1 MNKKGFTLLELA
13 IVLIIV
19 GVLSAGAMKILFGAF
34 NNNKQTATKNNIA
47 LVVKDIAA
55 YTVKGRR
62 LPAQINQVTS
72 QTNDTFGNALIFE
85 PAESLE
91 NTDICSVESTD
102 LSIQGAVTEN
112 NIAFLVISHGEDGQ
126 QQYIKSDDEK
136 TYTFNNGDD
145 DIVGWMNLGTL
156 QAMAGCD
163 GSLSIEQN
171 KLPDAIVF
179 NKYEYKLTPKGGTGN
194 YKWCVES
201 DNSATVKDQMYFG
214 TGTGDTSHPIKNI
227 GDCTTNNGIINGT
240 ITIHSNAKQLSIAEA
255 DSGSALIKVRLED
268 ANGITITKNFDLRV
282 LRKFEVAMEAPESS
296 PPSGGFSDF
305 VSNKGETVNSQ
316 GNPDTASVIINENE
330 LRIVQNNG
338 DSSTSVF
345 SSCSPNLSD
354 SGACPKFENHG
365 KFAAYFVYNYT
376 HNPNDTWGYPRPAFG
391 FTFAIIKSYY
401 INSKNERKSTL
412 GLVGDAGPQLGYGSM
427 GEVYLNW
434 GNSFAVE
441 FDLQNDQGGD
451 PNNNHLGIISN
462 VDVIDWSF
470 YNSSHPKYD
479 STEGYRIYSPWQK
492 YKIFPRTIHGDYGD
506 TSNYWSHNQSCGG
519 SKVKGRGCYYDS
531 STEMIPN
538 NYDKTAP
545 SLYGLRVEAVSG
557 CNYKCTECNKQ
568 TGINNYI
575 FINVWRNDKNV
586 INSSTDLTKEMQDVT
601 LSHTYDY
608 VQQPAASR
616 KYPTSIGN
624 PLMSSCIPDD
634 TTSTGR
640 TLDTVRLGFTSGKW
654 GSSNATYI
662 EYIITDFK
670 ASVTQY

>member
-34 NNNKQTATKNNIA
+34 NNNKQTATRNNIA
-47 LVVKDIAA
+47 LIVKDIAA

-62 LPAQINQVTS
+62 LPATLDRATS
-72 QTNDTFGNALIFE
+72 QTNDTFGRALVYAA
-85 PAESLE
+85 AENLE
-91 NTDICSVESTD
+91 DTDICSVQTTD
-102 LSIQGAVTEN
+102 MSINGAVTEN
-112 NIAFLVISHGEDGQ
+112 NIAFLVISTGEDGQ
-126 QQYIKSDDEK
+126 QQYTKSDN
-136 TYTFNNGDD
+136 TYTFNNGNDD
-145 DIVGWMNLGTL
+145 VVGWMNLGTL

-171 KLPDAIVF
+171 KLPDAIVSNTYSF
-179 NKYEYKLTPKGGTGN
+179 KLTPKGGTSP

-201 DNSATVKDQMYFG
+201 DNSATVKNQMYFG
-214 TGTGDTSHPIKNI
+214 INNSDKTHSMKNI
-227 GDCTTNNGIINGT
+227 GDCTSANGVTNDT
-240 ITIHSNAKQLSIAEA
+240 ITLHSDTKQLSIAES

-268 ANGITITKNFDLRV
+268 ANGITITKNFDLRI
-282 LRKFEVAMEAPESS
+282 LRNFEVAMEAPTGGE

-305 VSNKGETVNSQ
+305 QSNKGETVSTQ

-330 LRIVQNNG
+330 LKIVQNNG

-345 SSCSPNLSD
+345 SSCSPDITNSN
-354 SGACPKFENHG
+354 ACPKFENHG

-391 FTFAIIKSYY
+391 FTFAVIKSYY
-401 INSKNERKSTL
+401 NDSNNVKKTTL

-427 GEVYLNW
+427 GEQYLNW

-441 FDLQNDQGGD
+441 FDLQNDQSGD

-462 VDVIDWSF
+462 VDVIDWSS

-479 STEGYRIYSPWQK
+479 STEGYRVYSPWQK
-492 YKIFPRTIHGDYGD
+492 YKIFPRTIHGNYGD
-506 TSNYWSHNQSCGG
+506 TADYWSHNQSCGG
-519 SKVKGRGCYYDS
+519 SKVTGRGCYYDS

-538 NYDKTAP
+538 NYDKTTP

-557 CNYKCTECNKQ
+557 CNYKCTDCNKQ

-575 FINVWRNDKNV
+575 FINVWRKDENS
-586 INSSTDLTKEMQDVT
+586 INNSADLKKEMQDVT
-601 LSHTYDY
+601 LNHTYDY
-608 VQQPAASR
+608 VTQPSSTR
-616 KYPTSIGN
+616 HYPTTVGN

-640 TLDTVRLGFTSGKW
+640 TLDTIRVGFTSGKW

-662 EYIITDFK
+662 EYIITNFRS
-670 ASVTQY
+670 SVTQY